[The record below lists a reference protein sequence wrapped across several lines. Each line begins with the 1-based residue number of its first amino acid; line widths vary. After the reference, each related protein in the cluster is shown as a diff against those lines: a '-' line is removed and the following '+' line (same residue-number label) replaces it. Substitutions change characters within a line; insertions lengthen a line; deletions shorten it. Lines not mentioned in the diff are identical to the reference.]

1 MLVLLHNTDLGGDFH
16 SVMSGGEADV
26 SLLGT
31 VGADEGVNLDGL
43 DLVEGED
50 GALDLSLGGASVN
63 EEGEGVVFF
72 DLLHGHVS
80 DEGRLNNAEFIP
92 RGLDGLGVGVRLG
105 GLGAAVGV
113 GGAAELRA
121 SVSLA
126 LRDADDLLGG
136 GGSGSLGNSLLGSFL
151 LGGLLGD
158 GGDGSLGSVGLG
170 SHCFCLVF
178 LFCFFVKGVAKRNCF
193 FVKKKHN
200 KVQKL

>member
-1 MLVLLHNTDLGGDFH
+1 MFDLFDFLHDTDLGGDFH

-43 DLVEGED
+43 NLVEGED
-50 GALDLSLGGASVN
+50 GALDLSLGGAGVN

-80 DEGRLNNAEFIP
+80 DEGRLDNAEFIP

-113 GGAAELRA
+113 GGTAELRA

-170 SHCFCLVF
+170 SHCFFGFVF
-178 LFCFFVKGVAKRNCF
+178 LFFI
-193 FVKKKHN
+193 KKIF
-200 KVQKL
+200 